1 MGQFGASAKVSRFFG
16 FVVTNGVTACYHE
29 VEWDEAKERANIR
42 KHGFDFADAP
52 EVFQGPL
59 LAHPDTREDC
69 GEERWLAI
77 GLLRNRVA
85 ALAFSQRAADVIR
98 IICLRKADRNEREAF
113 EKALED

>member
-1 MGQFGASAKVSRFFG
+1 MKF
-16 FVVTNGVTACYHE
+16 
-29 VEWDEAKERANIR
+29 EWDEAKNRANIR

-59 LAHPDTREDC
+59 LAQPDTREDY

-77 GLLRNRVA
+77 GLLNDYVV
-85 ALAFSQRAADVIR
+85 ALAFTPRASDVIR
-98 IICLRKADRNEREAF
+98 IISLRKADRNEREAF